1 MASHGRRCRRA
12 QSQGNQLRRV
22 GPMGDD
28 YDLIDYA
35 GEKAVIAL
43 YRLVSDNCGT

>member
-1 MASHGRRCRRA
+1 MASHGHRCRRA

-28 YDLIDYA
+28 RDLIDYA
-35 GEKAVIAL
+35 RERVVIAL
-43 YRLVSDNCGT
+43 YRPVSDNCGT